1 MEKNHVARRCGMLL
15 IGGSAG
21 SLEVLFK
28 LLPRLKPDLSFP
40 IVLVLHRRSSA
51 DSSLTD
57 LLSGKTTNITREVE
71 DKDPV
76 LPGIIYLAPA
86 DYHLLIEHGHYF
98 ALDYSEK
105 INFSRPSIDVTF
117 ESAADVYAD
126 STVAILLSGANED
139 GTEGLI
145 AIKKAGG
152 LTVAQDPATAQMPF
166 MPHNAIARSE
176 VDHVFDLAQMAAFV
190 NSLVGRESDR

>member
-1 MEKNHVARRCGMLL
+1 MEKNDVTRPCGILL

-40 IVLVLHRRSSA
+40 IVLVLHRRSSS

-57 LLSGKTTNITREVE
+57 LLSSKTTNITREVD

-76 LPGIIYLAPA
+76 TPGVIYLAPP
-86 DYHLLIEHGHYF
+86 DYHLLLEQEHYF
-98 ALDYSEK
+98 SLDYSEK
-105 INFSRPSIDVTF
+105 VNFSRPSIDVTF
-117 ESAADVYAD
+117 ESAADVYAS
-126 STVAILLSGANED
+126 STVGILLSGANED

-152 LTVAQDPATAQMPF
+152 RTIAQDPATAQMPF
-166 MPHNAIARSE
+166 MPHHAITHSE
-176 VDHVFDLAQMAAFV
+176 VDHVFDLTQLAAFV
-190 NSLVGRESDR
+190 NSLVGTGSNR